1 MGCARFYNYLAGWI
15 MYGDIDRSLSKQLW
29 IMRFFRPIFFVLAI
43 LFSGIISAQ
52 YSTPPKYEPPDT
64 RILFIFDASQSMM
77 GFWESDRK
85 ITIARNV
92 LIDIIDSLETLDNV
106 QMALRLYGH
115 QKPVPPQDCS
125 DTKLEVPFAKGNA
138 ARIRQELRFVNPKG
152 TTPIAHSLELGAQD
166 FPPDCNNCRNI
177 IILITD
183 GIEACDG
190 DPCAVSY
197 ELQKQGIVLKP
208 FVIGIGIDEGFH
220 KTFECIGHYYNA
232 ADEERF
238 AEVMEVV
245 ISQAL
250 NSTTAQVNLLD
261 IHGNPTETNVNMTFS
276 DYYSNKVLHNYIHTM
291 NNRGVPDTLVLD
303 HLVTYKLRVHTI
315 PPVDVDSFR
324 VYVGK
329 HTVIA
334 ADCPQ
339 GSLEVKVGGSNQYR
353 GMQYIVRKAGTME
366 TLNMQEINKQEK
378 YLVGKYDLEF
388 PTLPRL
394 YLNNVKIDQS
404 TVTTITIPRPGI
416 LNLIK
421 GAPGYGSI
429 YVRKSARD
437 EEWVCNMDPNVK
449 NETVLLQPGNYRVV
463 YRAQNAKQIL
473 FTINRTFE
481 IKSGGSEALN
491 LY

>member
-1 MGCARFYNYLAGWI
+1 MSFPRKLILLLSLFI
-15 MYGDIDRSLSKQLW
+15 YG
-29 IMRFFRPIFFVLAI
+29 A
-43 LFSGIISAQ
+43 LFAQ
-52 YSTPPKYEPPDT
+52 YTTPPKYAPPNT

-77 GFWESDRK
+77 AFWESDRK
-85 ITIARNV
+85 IHIARKT
-92 LIDIIDSLETLDNV
+92 LISIIDSLETHDNV

-125 DTKLEVPFAKGNA
+125 DTRLEVPFGKNNA

-152 TTPIAHSLELGAQD
+152 TTPIAHSLEQGAKD
-166 FPPDCNNCRNI
+166 FPDDCYNCRNI

-190 DPCAVSY
+190 DPCEVSH
-197 ELQKQGIVLKP
+197 ELQKKGIVLKP
-208 FVIGIGIDEGFH
+208 FVIGIGIDEGFR

-261 IHGNPTETNVNMTFS
+261 INGNPTESNVNMTFY
-276 DYYSNKVLHNYIHTM
+276 DYYSDKIMYNYIHTM

-303 HLVTYKLRVHTI
+303 HLVTYKMRVHTI
-315 PPVDVDSFR
+315 PPVDVDSFK

-353 GMQYIVRKAGTME
+353 GLQYMVRKSGKMK
-366 TLNMQEINKQEK
+366 TLNVQEINKKED
-378 YLVGKYDLEF
+378 YLVGKYDLEL
-388 PTLPRL
+388 PILPRM
-394 YLNNVKIDQS
+394 YINNVKIDQS

-421 GAPGYGSI
+421 AAPGFGSI
-429 YVRKSARD
+429 YVRRGKKK
-437 EEWVCNMDPNVK
+437 EEWVCNLDPNVK
-449 NETVLLQPGNYRVV
+449 NETFILQPGKYRVV
-463 YRAQNAKQIL
+463 FRAQNAKQIL
-473 FTINRTFE
+473 FTINRNFE
-481 IKSGGSEALN
+481 IKSGSSEAVS